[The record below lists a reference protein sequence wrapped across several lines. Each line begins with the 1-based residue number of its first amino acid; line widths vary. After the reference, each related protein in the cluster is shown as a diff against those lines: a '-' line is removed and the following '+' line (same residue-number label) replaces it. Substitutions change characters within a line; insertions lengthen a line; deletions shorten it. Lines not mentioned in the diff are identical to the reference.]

1 MVKVPNKEY
10 WIKRSELTLIAN
22 EKSALQYEQELKKA
36 YLETTQKITKEIEAF
51 YGRYAKDNQISLLE
65 ARKRLRP
72 DELLNFNKQAKL
84 YLDEVERLG
93 DKAFTAEYREYLKQ
107 LSGKAYISRLE
118 ELTANIR
125 HNLETLATRYNEG
138 LGEELKNAYE
148 DSFYRTVFDV
158 QKQARYG
165 VSFTTPGG
173 KQLETAIRERWMG
186 QNYSERI
193 WADKNRM
200 LINLEQTLAQEFVR
214 GRNPRQVSREY
225 AKKMNTSYHNAQ
237 RLIRTELNYISN
249 KGTMK
254 AYEESGA
261 VDFFQYVS
269 TLDNRTS
276 DICREMDGKVFTT
289 KEGQTGVNVPPLHPY
304 CRSTTIPFFPNDEI
318 APLIESRIARDKQ
331 GKSYIVDSNVS
342 YKDWVQEHA
351 TPGYAQRV
359 NELLERYKVMDISPQ
374 EVIET
379 KEVKDRIKPLDE
391 KEIKK
396 LNSKLEEFKEFE
408 GEIKEILDNAG
419 PAYQRMFYKTA
430 MKLKTISNFNP
441 RQGAYYQQY
450 DLVPGHEGRYAAI
463 NINIESEKAT
473 SARYGH
479 SPLETLFHEMG
490 HAIDDRMRGSGK
502 RLHCIN
508 KKFVKAMKKDLS
520 KLLDKKG
527 DLYADAV
534 REFANRK
541 NSKTSG
547 IQDIL
552 SGAEHLSEEYNNHDI
567 RIGWCHSK
575 EYWTKGRTKEGTE
588 DQMANELFAHLNT
601 TFIDKD
607 YADIYNKYMPES
619 MKEFNAILEKVYKKL
634 K

>member
-1 MVKVPNKEY
+1 MIKVPNKEY
-10 WIKRSELTLIAN
+10 WIKRSELTLITN
-22 EKSALQYEQELKKA
+22 EKSALQYEQELKKV
-36 YLETTQKITKEIEAF
+36 YLETIQKITKEIEAF
-51 YGRYAKDNQISLLE
+51 YGRYSKDNQISLLE
-65 ARKRLRP
+65 ARRRLTP
-72 DELLNFNKQAKL
+72 DEMLNFNKQAKL
-84 YLDEVERLG
+84 YLDEVKRLG
-93 DKAFTAEYREYLKQ
+93 DKAFTAEYKDYLKQ

-138 LGEELKNAYE
+138 LGTELKNAYE

-158 QKQARYG
+158 QKQTKLG

-193 WADKNRM
+193 WTDKNKM

-214 GRNPRQVSREY
+214 GRNPRHVSREY
-225 AKKMNTSYHNAQ
+225 AKKMNTGYHNAQ

-254 AYEESGA
+254 AYEESDV
-261 VDFFQYVS
+261 VDSFQYVS

-276 DICREMDGKVFTT
+276 DICREMDGKIFSL
-289 KEGQTGVNVPPLHPY
+289 KEKQAGVNVPPLHPY
-304 CRSTTIPFFPNDEI
+304 CRSTTIPYFPDDEI

-331 GKSYIVDSNVS
+331 GNSYIVDSNVS

-351 TPGYAQRV
+351 TPGYAQKV

-379 KEVKDRIKPLDE
+379 KEVNDGIKPLNE

-408 GEIKEILDNAG
+408 GEINEILDNAG
-419 PAYQRMFYKTA
+419 PGYKRMFYKTV
-430 MKLKTISNFNP
+430 MKLKTISNFDP
-441 RQGAYYQQY
+441 KGGAYYIDY
-450 DLVPGHEGRYAAI
+450 GLIPGHKERGAAI
-463 NINIESEKAT
+463 NINMESEKAL
-473 SARYGH
+473 SVGYSS
-479 SPLETLFHEMG
+479 SPLGTLFHEMG
-490 HAIDDRMRGSGK
+490 HAIDDRMGRK
-502 RLHCIN
+502 RLCFTN
-508 KKFVKAMKKDLS
+508 QKFIKAMKKDLS
-520 KLLDKKG
+520 KLTDKKG

-534 REFANRK
+534 REFKVRRNDKSR
-541 NSKTSG
+541 G

-552 SGAEHLSEEYNNHDI
+552 GGAKHLSEEYNNHGIPMYWGHSAGYWI
-567 RIGWCHSK
+567 RRGPES
-575 EYWTKGRTKEGTE
+575 
-588 DQMANELFAHLNT
+588 QMAKELFAHLNT
-601 TFIDKD
+601 TFIDKE

>member
-1 MVKVPNKEY
+1 MIKVPNKEY

-36 YLETTQKITKEIEAF
+36 YLETIQKITKEIEAF
-51 YGRYAKDNQISLLE
+51 YGRYSKDNQISLLE
-65 ARKRLRP
+65 ARRRLTP
-72 DELLNFNKQAKL
+72 DEMLNFNKQAKL
-84 YLDEVERLG
+84 YLDEVKRLG
-93 DKAFTAEYREYLKQ
+93 DKAFTAEYKEYLKQ

-125 HNLETLATRYNEG
+125 HNLETLAVGYNGG
-138 LGEELKNAYE
+138 LGTELKNAYE

-158 QKQARYG
+158 QKQTRFG
-165 VSFTTPGG
+165 VSFTAPGG
-173 KQLETAIRERWMG
+173 KQLETAIRERRMG

-225 AKKMNTSYHNAQ
+225 AKKLNTSYHNAQ

-254 AYEESGA
+254 AYKESDV

-289 KEGQTGVNVPPLHPY
+289 KEGQTGVNIPPLHPY
-304 CRSTTIPFFPNDEI
+304 CRSTTIPFFPDDEI

-331 GKSYIVDSNVS
+331 GKSYIVDSNVR

-351 TPGYAQRV
+351 TPGYAQKV

-408 GEIKEILDNAG
+408 GEINEILNNAG
-419 PAYQRMFYKTA
+419 PAYQRMFYKTV
-430 MKLKTISNFNP
+430 MKLKTISNFDP
-441 RQGAYYQQY
+441 KSGAYYN
-450 DLVPGHEGRYAAI
+450 GSAI
-463 NINIESEKAT
+463 NISLKAEKALT
-473 SARYGH
+473 ARYNF
-479 SPLETLFHEMG
+479 SPLGTLFHEIG
-490 HAIDDRMRGSGK
+490 HAIDSKMSSK
-502 RLHCIN
+502 RLHNTN

-520 KLLDKKG
+520 KLLDRKG

-534 REFANRK
+534 REFKNRK
-541 NSKTSG
+541 NAKIRGVS
-547 IQDIL
+547 DIL
-552 SGAEHLSEEYNNHDI
+552 SGAEHLSEEYANHDI
-567 RIGWCHSK
+567 PINWSHTDK
-575 EYWTKGRTKEGTE
+575 YWTRGRTKEGTE
-588 DQMANELFAHLNT
+588 DQMASELFAHLNT